1 MKEFVTIDPDKV
13 DQASTDLVTLMEEFG
28 TRTTSHSSGA
38 ANSLAPI
45 DIQEFAFRA
54 AHSRV
59 TAFWAIRAQGARE
72 RLEEA
77 AYFLATHAATARAN
91 DGDAK
96 TELVTLEA
104 DLCVSLDEYTKA
116 DYYEATG
123 ATEPTP
129 TGEDGAIPVHGEN
142 VAV

>member
-1 MKEFVTIDPDKV
+1 MKETVSINPDLV
-13 DQASTDLVTLMEEFG
+13 EQASKDLLSLMEEFG
-28 TRTTSHSSGA
+28 TATTSHSDDVTNAMTS
-38 ANSLAPI
+38 I

-54 AHSRV
+54 AHSGV
-59 TAFWAIRAQGARE
+59 TAFWAARAQGARE

-91 DGDAK
+91 DEEAEGD
-96 TELVTLEA
+96 LVSLEA

-116 DYYEATG
+116 DYYSATG
-123 ATEPTP
+123 TEAPTP
-129 TGEDGAIPVHGEN
+129 TGEDGAMPTGQGD